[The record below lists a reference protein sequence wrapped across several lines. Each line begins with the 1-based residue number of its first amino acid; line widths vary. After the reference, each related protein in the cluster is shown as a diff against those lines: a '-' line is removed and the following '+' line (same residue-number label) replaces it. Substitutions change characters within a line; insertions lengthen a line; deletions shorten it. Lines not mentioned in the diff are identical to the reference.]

1 MHAEINGKRIEH
13 GQQADYTVYYHY
25 AHVNAA
31 QETHLC
37 LPWHLSLIMQHVIN
51 RFDHIGD
58 SAGGLEIFGFD

>member
-31 QETHLC
+31 QETPL
-37 LPWHLSLIMQHVIN
+37 LFTLAPVIN
-51 RFDHIGD
+51 HAACYNCLLYTSDAAD
-58 SAGGLEIFGFD
+58 E